1 VLTPIVVDAI
11 DPALDVVPAY
21 AALIVIAQQQ
31 APAGID
37 HEAASRVELLR
48 LAGMHESPPTR

>member
-1 VLTPIVVDAI
+1 VLSPVIVDAI
-11 DPALDVVPAY
+11 DPAFDVVLAY

-31 APAGID
+31 APTGID

-48 LAGMHESPPTR
+48 LAGMHESPPTS